1 LPEVFEDAH
10 NLTYCDDEVK
20 DPNYKPPKQRASSPY
35 PFETTEIEERRY
47 PSREHKKPARYT
59 VSAISVNRITDE
71 TPKVTKSV
79 RFGDTN
85 NQSTRREYANKVS
98 QPALLQ
104 ILLCLSLLNHA
115 SAANSEIIPV
125 GTDLAKLIGPINLC
139 STTRPHDATYIDMEP
154 IDDCTVVE
162 PRQAGVGKLHIT
174 PYFPKHFSDSFDINS
189 DTVLHWSGTSQWMM
203 KNHSFKYNTL
213 RSAEAIP
220 NFEHMH
226 LIANLVDHPMERD
239 FDMLTELIQ
248 NSSLNILKILSVSS
262 SNGNIIFD
270 PTTLSEAAIHSVEI
284 MKDVTESV
292 LSNIFPLHKI
302 ITILVLIITAVILVF
317 ILIFAIR
324 CFLQRKRR
332 RLGR

>member
-1 LPEVFEDAH
+1 
-10 NLTYCDDEVK
+10 
-20 DPNYKPPKQRASSPY
+20 
-35 PFETTEIEERRY
+35 
-47 PSREHKKPARYT
+47 
-59 VSAISVNRITDE
+59 
-71 TPKVTKSV
+71 
-79 RFGDTN
+79 
-85 NQSTRREYANKVS
+85 
-98 QPALLQ
+98 
-104 ILLCLSLLNHA
+104 
-115 SAANSEIIPV
+115 
-125 GTDLAKLIGPINLC
+125 
-139 STTRPHDATYIDMEP
+139 
-154 IDDCTVVE
+154 
-162 PRQAGVGKLHIT
+162 
-174 PYFPKHFSDSFDINS
+174 
-189 DTVLHWSGTSQWMM
+189 MM
-203 KNHSFKYNTL
+203 KNHSFKYSTL
-213 RSAEAIP
+213 KSAEAIP

-332 RLGR
+332 RLGRRAVTHLRSILDTEEGYIHPMEAQTLRAPRIPKRLK